1 MHHLFLLYKFIKK
14 FVIEFLQCER
24 SSKSQNHSRRIKKN
38 GVYFSAYRMNINHF
52 YQFQNNRMRI
62 KREISGSS
70 EYRSDF
76 RAIRQRIS
84 QKQKK
89 NRYKHWIKSEC
100 DNNVRRQIALL
111 NRKYFGKPYNS
122 CHGDKNKDFSFSA
135 FIQLLFKNINELSTC
150 KKRESHHKNSS
161 DNRKIFRFVKNPKQR
176 NLNANLVIRTT
187 DTAYYIK

>member
-122 CHGDKNKDFSFSA
+122 CHGDKTKILA
-135 FIQLLFKNINELSTC
+135 FPLLFNFFSRISMSFPHAKNGNPIIKILLIIV
-150 KKRESHHKNSS
+150 KYS
-161 DNRKIFRFVKNPKQR
+161 DS
-176 NLNANLVIRTT
+176 
-187 DTAYYIK
+187 